1 MKGNAEKSGC
11 FYNSTWQK
19 LEQSCFSVVHLSGT
33 YLPMKFLSRCT
44 TTELFV
50 CVTVW
55 AILFCWLV
63 SLEMISYTMGN
74 WEREMQ
80 WLHPWAGEQGSATL
94 AVYSNSVVFM
104 TIRKQFGESEVKQPI
119 QSKIKLQLI
128 QPSGNWPLKNV
139 PDMSFWV
146 RPGCDFTQS
155 TPCLSFS
162 AKKTICQSVTQTN
175 CATNTKQP
183 QYIAVVEQD
192 TEALASKVFLIL
204 FVFHQPFQKIKTWC
218 WWETKSSSPVV
229 FINCLEPELY
239 EKSNW
244 KWVKTINRMIDV
256 LAPICM
262 LFQVVDRLGYGLC
275 IHKCAFGLTFLP
287 GILSASSSVTL
298 APTFNNKTAA
308 HENAVPESC
317 PQPSCFPSSSANR
330 EYWLKN
336 FQ

>member
-1 MKGNAEKSGC
+1 MHRKVVVFIIQPDRSLSKAVFLSC
-11 FYNSTWQK
+11 ICLAYICPRNSCPGVKQ
-19 LEQSCFSVVHLSGT
+19 QSCLCLWQFGQYCS
-33 YLPMKFLSRCT
+33 
-44 TTELFV
+44 
-50 CVTVW
+50 
-55 AILFCWLV
+55 FCWLV
-63 SLEMISYTMGN
+63 SLEMISNTMGS

-146 RPGCDFTQS
+146 SPGCDSTQS

-175 CATNTKQP
+175 YATNTKQP

-317 PQPSCFPSSSANR
+317 PQPSCFP
-330 EYWLKN
+330 
-336 FQ
+336 